1 MYNIDVKGD
10 VMFKKLAQQLK
21 AQNLENKY
29 SSVSSPIQNSENPFL
44 KNLSKHA
51 LNLYEQKTDVKNF
64 SKLALSDPEN
74 SSHNQIMDKLFRYG
88 DVIDPFEESKLFD
101 LSDNEH
107 FLRDL
112 GLK

>member
-1 MYNIDVKGD
+1 
-10 VMFKKLAQQLK
+10 MFKKLAQQLK
-21 AQNLENKY
+21 AQNVENKY
-29 SSVSSPIQNSENPFL
+29 SPASSPIQNSENPFL

-51 LNLYEQKTDVKNF
+51 LNLYERKTDVKNF
-64 SKLALSDPEN
+64 TKLALSDPEN
-74 SSHNQIMDKLFRYG
+74 SSHNQIILSCILPVYFT
-88 DVIDPFEESKLFD
+88 ESKLFD

>member
-1 MYNIDVKGD
+1 MYNIVGKGD

-21 AQNLENKY
+21 AQNAENKC
-29 SSVSSPIQNSENPFL
+29 SLASSPIQKTENPFL

-51 LNLYEQKTDVKNF
+51 LNLYERKTDVKNF
-64 SKLALSDPEN
+64 TKLVLSNPEN
-74 SSHNQIMDKLFRYG
+74 LSHNQIMDNLFRCG

>member
-1 MYNIDVKGD
+1 MYKLKIVLLISLQLLCSCLFYSEEIFHFDFHNDVN
-10 VMFKKLAQQLK
+10 LK
-21 AQNLENKY
+21 
-29 SSVSSPIQNSENPFL
+29 
-44 KNLSKHA
+44 
-51 LNLYEQKTDVKNF
+51 KTDVKNF
-64 SKLALSDPEN
+64 TKLALSDPEN

>member
-1 MYNIDVKGD
+1 ML
-10 VMFKKLAQQLK
+10 KKLAQQLK
-21 AQNLENKY
+21 AQNVENKC
-29 SSVSSPIQNSENPFL
+29 SLASSPIQKSENPFL

-51 LNLYEQKTDVKNF
+51 LDLYERKTDVKNF
-64 SKLALSDPEN
+64 TKLALSNPEN
-74 SSHNQIMDKLFRYG
+74 LSHNQIMDKLFRYC